1 MREKK
6 IPSHYGWTRTL
17 MRVSPLGDF
26 LVRFL
31 ENTASGWEESPQ
43 VAEDRAGVPAYL
55 LVRGS
60 RVVPE

>member
-1 MREKK
+1 
-6 IPSHYGWTRTL
+6 
-17 MRVSPLGDF
+17 MRVSPLGGF

-31 ENTASGWEESPQ
+31 ENTASDWEESPQ